1 MKKII
6 LAFTVAGACMFTS
19 QVMAQDEQPD
29 PQPVRASQRDYK
41 AAVGIRLSS
50 SPAVVNNSISFRYFF
65 KENQAIEALVSLG
78 DPIAFGALYEIH
90 NPLAVEGLN
99 WFYGGGAYLGFEKY
113 YNTTKNKDV
122 TEPNV
127 GAQGVVGLD
136 YKFTG
141 IPLNISLDWK
151 PELNLVREV
160 FFEPAAIGVSARFT
174 F

>member
-6 LAFTVAGACMFTS
+6 VATVVAASMFTL
-19 QVMAQDEQPD
+19 QATAQEEEPE
-29 PQPVRASQRDYK
+29 PAPVPKQQREYK
-41 AAVGIRLSS
+41 SAVGLRLSS

-65 KENQAIEALVSLG
+65 KENHAIEALISLG
-78 DPIAFGALYEIH
+78 DPIAFGALYQIH

-99 WFYGGGAYLGFEKY
+99 WFYGAGAYLGFEKY
-113 YNTTKNKDV
+113 YHTTKNKDV

-141 IPLNISLDWK
+141 IPLNLSLDWK

>member
-1 MKKII
+1 MKKIMSA
-6 LAFTVAGACMFTS
+6 LTVMATCMFAS
-19 QVMAQDEQPD
+19 QARAQDDLPVPAPKEQKP
-29 PQPVRASQRDYK
+29 YK

-78 DPIAFGALYEIH
+78 DPIAFGALYQIH

-113 YNTTKNKDV
+113 YHTTKNKDV